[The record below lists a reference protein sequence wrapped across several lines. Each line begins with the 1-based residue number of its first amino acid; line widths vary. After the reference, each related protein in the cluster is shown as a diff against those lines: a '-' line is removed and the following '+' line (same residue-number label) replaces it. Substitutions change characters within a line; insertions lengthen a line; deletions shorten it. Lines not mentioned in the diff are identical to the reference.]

1 MSTSI
6 GVTPMESR
14 LMGRL
19 NTKAEVRLNVREVE
33 DKLGWP
39 VKLVDAMA
47 VYRIF
52 FDGVGLIHCIDPS

>member
-1 MSTSI
+1 
-6 GVTPMESR
+6 
-14 LMGRL
+14 MGRL